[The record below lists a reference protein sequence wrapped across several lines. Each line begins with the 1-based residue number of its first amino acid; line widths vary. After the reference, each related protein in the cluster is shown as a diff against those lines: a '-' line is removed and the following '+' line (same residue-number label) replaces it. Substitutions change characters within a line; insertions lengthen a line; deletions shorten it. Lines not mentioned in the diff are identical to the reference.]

1 MRSDA
6 IHALEGLGQRVRAL
20 NDRSVQLVTLRDRL
34 VAERDGA
41 RDEVEDLSKSIELL
55 TKVSELFRVL
65 MDILVVQQVHAV
77 ENVVTE
83 GLQTIF
89 HDQDLSFEA
98 DVGPK
103 YNKVAVEFFIR
114 EGSKDNPLSHR
125 GKPLEAFGGGPSSIA
140 SLALRILTV
149 LRLKLWPLL
158 VLDEALVAVS
168 DDYIDQTGQFLQSLA
183 DKLGFDVMLV
193 THKPAFLD
201 HADVAYR
208 CSNVAKEDGTKKLV
222 LEGVA

>member
-1 MRSDA
+1 MRSDPV
-6 IHALEGLGQRVRAL
+6 HAFEGLGSRVRAL
-20 NDRSVQLVTLRDRL
+20 NDRSIQLVTLRDRL
-34 VAERDGA
+34 VAERDRSQSEIG
-41 RDEVEDLSKSIELL
+41 DLSSRIELL
-55 TKVSELFRVL
+55 TKVGELFRVL
-65 MDILVVQQVHAV
+65 MDILIVKQVHAV

-89 HDQDLSFEA
+89 YDQDLSFEA

-125 GKPLEAFGGGPSSIA
+125 GRPLESFGGGPSSIA

-168 DDYIDQTGQFLQSLA
+168 DDYIDQTGQFLQSLSS
-183 DKLGFDVMLV
+183 KLGFDVLLV
-193 THKPAFLD
+193 THKPAFLA

-208 CSNVAKEDGTKKLV
+208 CSNATKDDGTRKLV
-222 LEGVA
+222 LESVA

>member
-1 MRSDA
+1 MSGR
-6 IHALEGLGQRVRAL
+6 
-20 NDRSVQLVTLRDRL
+20 
-34 VAERDGA
+34 
-41 RDEVEDLSKSIELL
+41 IELL
-55 TKVSELFRVL
+55 TKVGELFRVL
-65 MDILVVQQVHAV
+65 MDILVVKQVHAV
-77 ENVVTE
+77 ESVVTE

-89 HDQDLSFEA
+89 YDQDLSFEA

-125 GKPLEAFGGGPSSIA
+125 GRPLEAFGGGPSSIA

-193 THKPAFLD
+193 THKPAFLS
-201 HADVAYR
+201 HGIA
-208 CSNVAKEDGTKKLV
+208 LP
-222 LEGVA
+222 LW

>member
-1 MRSDA
+1 MRSDS
-6 IHALEGLGQRVRAL
+6 IHAFEGLGERVRAL
-20 NDRSVQLVTLRDRL
+20 NNRSVQLVTLRDRL
-34 VAERDGA
+34 VVERDGA
-41 RDEVEDLSKSIELL
+41 QNEIEDLSGRIELL
-55 TKVSELFRVL
+55 TKVGELFRVL
-65 MDILVVQQVHAV
+65 MDILVVKQVHAV

-89 HDQDLSFEA
+89 YDQDLSFEA
-98 DVGPK
+98 DVCPK

-125 GKPLEAFGGGPSSIA
+125 GKPLESFGGGPSSIS

-193 THKPAFLD
+193 THKTAFLT

-208 CSNVAKEDGTKKLV
+208 CSNITKDDGTRKLT